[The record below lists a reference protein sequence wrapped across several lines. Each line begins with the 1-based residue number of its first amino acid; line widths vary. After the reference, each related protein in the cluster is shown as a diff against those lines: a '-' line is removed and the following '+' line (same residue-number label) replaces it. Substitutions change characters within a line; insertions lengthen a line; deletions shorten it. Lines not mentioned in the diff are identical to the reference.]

1 MDSVI
6 QEINTFLGKLGIII
20 DLAEIVTDYIPP
32 RFFSTDT
39 SFSLLFKNKLITA
52 GHKQFG
58 GYSSSVPDDL
68 KITDIIPNGNSYAAL
83 LEDKSVFTWGDP
95 LNGGDSS
102 CVQQYLKNV
111 EQVVSTSR
119 AFAAK
124 SGSCIVSWGDTL
136 WGADNSSTDLKRTD
150 FKIYATARYF
160 FVQTSNGQLIGLE
173 EVDRDI
179 PNNLAEIKSVHH
191 AFNNSVAILLTTGEV
206 KTWGKPGEISFL
218 QTDLKDVETIH
229 ATRCAFAAK
238 KYDGTVIT
246 WGYDNYSNI
255 SGVKHLLTDISS
267 IVTTDTNFAALRGDG
282 KIVCWGSEPLQNKHK
297 ALRSVKSIHAT
308 SGAFCAILP
317 RQSIDTWG
325 DSRKGANKQIQSTMQ
340 NRIIDIIGSNRHIFA
355 ALTRQGIEVFGL
367 SKFGGGFFIPFNSF

>member
-1 MDSVI
+1 MDSDI
-6 QEINTFLGKLGIII
+6 QQINRFLEKLGIII
-20 DLAEIVTDYIPP
+20 NLAEIVTDYIPP
-32 RFFSTDT
+32 RFFTTDT
-39 SFSLLFKNKLITA
+39 AFAVLFKNKLITA
-52 GHKQFG
+52 GHKEFG
-58 GYSSSVPDDL
+58 GDSSSVPGDL
-68 KITDIIPNGNSYAAL
+68 KITDIIPNGHSYAAL
-83 LEDKSVFTWGDP
+83 LEDNTVFTWGDP

-102 CVQQYLKNV
+102 SVQHYLKNI
-111 EQVVSTSR
+111 EQVVSTRS

-124 SGSCIVSWGDTL
+124 SGSCIVSWGNTL
-136 WGADNSSTDLKRTD
+136 WGATNSSTDLKRTD

-160 FVQTSNGQLIGLE
+160 FAQTSDGQLIGLGE
-173 EVDRDI
+173 ITHDI
-179 PNNLAEIKSVHH
+179 PHNLPEIKTIQYTMDKG
-191 AFNNSVAILLTTGEV
+191 VAALLTTGEV

-238 KYDGTVIT
+238 KYDGTVIS
-246 WGYDNYSNI
+246 WGYHHQSNI

-282 KIVCWGSEPLQNKHK
+282 KMVCWGSEPLQNKHK

-325 DSRKGANKQIQSTMQ
+325 DSKKGANKEIQSMMQ
-340 NRIIDIIGSNRHIFA
+340 NRVIDIIGSNRHIFA
-355 ALTRQGIEVFGL
+355 ALTRRGIEVFGL
-367 SKFGGGFFIPFNSF
+367 SKFGGGFFIPFNSL